1 MITSLD
7 KLMMKKDVQ
16 TKILDWAVPILL
28 KTNIS
33 YSASDELGAT
43 LSSTSTSIDYTIN
56 GIVHNKAEL
65 LQGYSDNK
73 SKLFLPEG
81 IIEQVEYFVFCS
93 IQDIEQLGIT
103 LSLKDILVYNGIEY
117 YIKHISKNRH
127 EYSIAI
133 GLKK

>member
-1 MITSLD
+1 MCIR
-7 KLMMKKDVQ
+7 
-16 TKILDWAVPILL
+16 DWSVPVLI
-28 KTNIS
+28 KTNIA
-33 YSASDELGAT
+33 YSVTDELGAT
-43 LSSTSTSIDYTIN
+43 LSSTSTSTDYTIN

-65 LQGYSDNK
+65 MQGYSDNK

-93 IQDIEQLGIT
+93 IQDVEQLGIN
-103 LSLKDILVYNGIEY
+103 LYLKDILVYNGIEY